1 MAQWRYDVCI
11 SRRTQLFSLL
21 THGIL
26 ALLMLIS
33 PWPAGYG
40 PIWLVLPILVVFQGV
55 RSQKRLVAVQDEL
68 PLLAD

>member
-1 MAQWRYDVCI
+1 
-11 SRRTQLFSLL
+11 LL